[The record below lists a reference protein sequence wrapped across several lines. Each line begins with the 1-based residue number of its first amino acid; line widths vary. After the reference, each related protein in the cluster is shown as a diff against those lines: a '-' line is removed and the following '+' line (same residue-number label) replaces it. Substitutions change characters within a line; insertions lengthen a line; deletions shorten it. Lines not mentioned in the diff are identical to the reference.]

1 MENFCILH
9 KFDGGLMILHDA
21 EEDAVNWLNYVHGDY
36 STREMRSKA
45 DENHFS
51 LPHDTINGK

>member
-9 KFDGGLMILHDA
+9 KFDGGLMILHEA

-36 STREMRSKA
+36 STGEMRSKA
-45 DENHFS
+45 DEKPF
-51 LPHDTINGK
+51 